1 MRIEQA
7 LGHAILW
14 VACRHHV
21 LELFLGSVWKTVS
34 PYPSKS
40 PIDPLSQRVVSEVFE
55 KGMPVELD
63 SSCPQI
69 FKAESAFFKARKEEL
84 IKLQGMLTREGD
96 KAAVPRQDYAY
107 MWDLIQVQSF
117 HFSLDSYL
125 SVNTLFFL

>member
-1 MRIEQA
+1 
-7 LGHAILW
+7 
-14 VACRHHV
+14 
-21 LELFLGSVWKTVS
+21 
-34 PYPSKS
+34 
-40 PIDPLSQRVVSEVFE
+40 
-55 KGMPVELD
+55 MPVELV